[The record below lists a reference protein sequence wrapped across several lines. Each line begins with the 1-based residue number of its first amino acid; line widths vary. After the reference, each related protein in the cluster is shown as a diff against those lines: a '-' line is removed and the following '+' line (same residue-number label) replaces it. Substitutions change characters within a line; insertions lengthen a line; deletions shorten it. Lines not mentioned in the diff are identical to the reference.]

1 MGNIHSP
8 INKHSGRPWR
18 SRPPPGALRNPTNQ
32 FNIMFDKEK
41 FLGTLL
47 SDIRIVCAKAIRKA
61 VADEHFEDA
70 AAVRN
75 ARNKLERAITK
86 TINNICPF

>member
-8 INKHSGRPWR
+8 INKHSGRPWHF
-18 SRPPPGALRNPTNQ
+18 RPSPDFTIPTNQ

-47 SDIRIVCAKAIRKA
+47 SDIRLVCAKAIRKA
-61 VADEHFEDA
+61 VDDEHFEDA

-75 ARNKLERAITK
+75 ARDKLERAITK